1 MNNQTKNIEDE
12 VIVKE
17 EQKPFFIYRKVVKCI
32 SDGISFYTDNFL
44 EFTLISLPFVVILS
58 LASTFIPQF
67 NFISEDIRAD
77 LLNFI
82 LQISIFGLL
91 TLLFASLLICVTF
104 EYLNQ
109 RYINNLGKIKF
120 ISVYRNI
127 NACLPKVLLYV
138 FATLLLSTIFAS
150 IFILIL
156 GIETE
161 RFAFEIIKM
170 MALCLFALL
179 SIFVS
184 VCYTM
189 VFPSVMLEEKKF
201 LPNFLNGF
209 KTGIF
214 VFPKLLSASV
224 FVVMVTSII
233 SILLFSPIYVMTMVN
248 TSANISILNGDT
260 VNLPDG
266 FSLSLA
272 ITYFVV
278 SLIYYYI
285 HIALQMPFVYL
296 YVSAK
301 VDLDE
306 KAKNELPLI

>member
-1 MNNQTKNIEDE
+1 MNNQTKNIEDD

-58 LASTFIPQF
+58 LTSTFIPQF

-82 LQISIFGLL
+82 LQISIFWLL

-161 RFAFEIIKM
+161 RFAFEII
-170 MALCLFALL
+170 
-179 SIFVS
+179 
-184 VCYTM
+184 
-189 VFPSVMLEEKKF
+189 
-201 LPNFLNGF
+201 
-209 KTGIF
+209 
-214 VFPKLLSASV
+214 
-224 FVVMVTSII
+224 
-233 SILLFSPIYVMTMVN
+233 
-248 TSANISILNGDT
+248 
-260 VNLPDG
+260 
-266 FSLSLA
+266 
-272 ITYFVV
+272 
-278 SLIYYYI
+278 
-285 HIALQMPFVYL
+285 
-296 YVSAK
+296 
-301 VDLDE
+301 
-306 KAKNELPLI
+306 NELIKKQSNNIDTKSELAEIVKLDKMTLKLQSKFNSLNWLNILIAWKIIKSINDRDNKFTQTQST